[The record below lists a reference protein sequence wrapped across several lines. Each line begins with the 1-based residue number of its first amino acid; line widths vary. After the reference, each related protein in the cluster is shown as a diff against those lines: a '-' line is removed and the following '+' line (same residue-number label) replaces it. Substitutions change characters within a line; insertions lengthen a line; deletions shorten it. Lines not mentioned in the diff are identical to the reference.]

1 MGLKSRLNITYAAV
15 QAIFWVVCCPIAG
28 FGSAHLLAVG
38 FSSVD
43 VGIMLGLANVL
54 AVVVQPL
61 LSERA
66 DADERFSP
74 IRIVAVL
81 TVAML
86 ASSAAQAA
94 LMPGGPVMAVL
105 WTFSATCSI
114 SANVFVTAV
123 KYQLDQDRSIDFG
136 ACRAVG
142 SLAWAAT
149 SSSLG
154 FAVERFGIRIVPLA
168 VCAAAIAFL
177 ALLGACELDVR
188 RRGMRGFHEAVETA
202 GAASSWPE
210 FIRENRWLMLLLLGI
225 GLVYLHHAL
234 GSYFS
239 IVIVENVGGDESDM
253 GLIIALAALL
263 EIPGM
268 VLFSHI
274 EKRLDAGSVL
284 LFSLAM
290 FACKAIAI
298 WAASTVLQLT
308 FAYSFQLF
316 SYGLFTTSSV
326 SFAARVT
333 RPSDLVKAQACFS
346 LVTTASAV
354 FSSFVGGALFQML
367 GVRSTL
373 LTAAVSACVGL
384 AIVLVSLPRI
394 ASSRERRGWVAEALH

>member
-1 MGLKSRLNITYAAV
+1 MGLKARLNITYAAV

-54 AVVVQPL
+54 AAVVQPL

-74 IRIVAVL
+74 IRIVVVL
-81 TVAML
+81 TLAML
-86 ASSAAQAA
+86 ASSAVQAL
-94 LMPGGPVMAVL
+94 LMPSGPVMAVL

-154 FAVERFGIRIVPLA
+154 FAVERFGIRLVPLA
-168 VCAAAIAFL
+168 VCAAAAVFL
-177 ALLGACELDVR
+177 ILLAMCERDVR
-188 RRGMRGFHEAVETA
+188 ARGAQGFRDAGA
-202 GAASSWPE
+202 ASGAASSWPE
-210 FIRENRWLMLLLLGI
+210 FIRENLWLMLLLFGI

-239 IVIVENVGGDESDM
+239 IVIVENVGGDNSDM

-274 EKRLDAGSVL
+274 EKHFDAGSVL
-284 LFSLAM
+284 LFSLVM
-290 FACKAIAI
+290 FTAKAIAI

-326 SFAARVT
+326 SFAARVA
-333 RPSDLVKAQACFS
+333 RASDLVKAQACFS
-346 LVTTASAV
+346 LVTTASAI

-373 LTAAVSACVGL
+373 LIAAVSAGVGL
-384 AIVLVSLPRI
+384 AIVLVALPRI
-394 ASSRERRGWVAEALH
+394 APLHERRSWVVETLH